1 MPILTLRGTSLKAKG
16 KIYRACVQSVMIYG
30 SETWAMKVEDMSS
43 LEKTERMM
51 IRWMS
56 RVSLKD
62 KKSSDELLER
72 LGIESVSVVV
82 RRGRMRWFGH
92 VERMDAENWVSACRL
107 MKVDGSKGRGRG
119 RKTWQECV
127 NDDMKKL

>member
-1 MPILTLRGTSLKAKG
+1 
-16 KIYRACVQSVMIYG
+16 
-30 SETWAMKVEDMSS
+30 MKVEDMNR
-43 LEKTERMM
+43 LERTERM

-56 RVSLKD
+56 GVSLKD

-72 LGIESVSVVV
+72 LDIESVSVVV
-82 RRGRMRWFGH
+82 RRGRMRWFGN

-127 NDDMKKL
+127 NDDMRKLKLVHE

>member
-1 MPILTLRGTSLKAKG
+1 
-16 KIYRACVQSVMIYG
+16 
-30 SETWAMKVEDMSS
+30 MKVEDMNR
-43 LEKTERMM
+43 LERTERM

-56 RVSLKD
+56 GVSLKD

-127 NDDMKKL
+127 NDDMRKLKLVREDAQDRAGWRRAVVGNRLTCASTDKRT